1 MRQKTALPKWGQ
13 YAMGLVYASIPMA
26 GSYYIYLYVCEKRI
40 ENLGKENEKL
50 SNALL
55 LDQSGSS
62 NTHHV
67 GDTILVN
74 GEAQRIGAGGK
85 LGGVRLTVSDVQDQK
100 RNKEML
106 QAYLKQQQRRKLR
119 KEQKLATTVHS
130 DTP

>member
-1 MRQKTALPKWGQ
+1 
-13 YAMGLVYASIPMA
+13 MGLVYASIPMA